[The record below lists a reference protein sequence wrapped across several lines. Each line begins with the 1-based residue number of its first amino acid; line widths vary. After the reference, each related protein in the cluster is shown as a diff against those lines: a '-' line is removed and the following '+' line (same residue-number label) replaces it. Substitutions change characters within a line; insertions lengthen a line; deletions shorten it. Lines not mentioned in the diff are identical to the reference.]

1 MKDKC
6 GEQNKPDM
14 QAPTN
19 TLSRRQFLRMASLLA
34 GGSITSATLAACT
47 AADPSEV
54 SQSAAQSAP
63 TVLVRQK
70 PVIFLEST
78 EPETLDPQFGESGVS
93 ANVFSNIFEALT
105 DYNRVVEFKPRLA
118 KSYYVLYDKVTWRF
132 KLREGIKFW
141 NGESF
146 NTLGL
151 LTRSLTNDILTC
163 IRVEDICYVMRLNVL
178 YKRSQCFWG

>member
-93 ANVFSNIFEALT
+93 ANVFSNIF
-105 DYNRVVEFKPRLA
+105 RR
-118 KSYYVLYDKVTWRF
+118 
-132 KLREGIKFW
+132 
-141 NGESF
+141 
-146 NTLGL
+146 
-151 LTRSLTNDILTC
+151 
-163 IRVEDICYVMRLNVL
+163 
-178 YKRSQCFWG
+178 